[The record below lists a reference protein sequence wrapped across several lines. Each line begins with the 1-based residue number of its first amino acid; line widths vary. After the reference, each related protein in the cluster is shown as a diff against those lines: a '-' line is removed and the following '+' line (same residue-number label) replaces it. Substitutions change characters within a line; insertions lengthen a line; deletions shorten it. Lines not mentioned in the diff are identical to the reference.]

1 MFSNVSMCMFKCKFY
16 SVEKGGIIFEQS
28 LLCSCETVHSVKFDY
43 SLSGAVIEEWKVNR
57 EMSDFQMSVK
67 DVYNVVRSK

>member
-1 MFSNVSMCMFKCKFY
+1 MCMFKCKFY

-67 DVYNVVRSK
+67 DVYNVVWSK